1 MDDEEEAK
9 AETEMTVTMKEEII
23 MEDSTEREYP
33 GWRIPLSV
41 ATAVGWLIF
50 LVIWLFFYAGDHHIY
65 QNIGMVLLSLMVMAL
80 ILGVAW
86 IAWAF
91 RGMTEFEEMMMQIGG
106 MKNRITL
113 SMVVPIA
120 CFIFLGLWLFFMAV
134 DFDIYQNIAI
144 VILTIL
150 VMGGIL
156 GVMWTT
162 GGWKRGGRS

>member
-1 MDDEEEAK
+1 MNNEEEVKDA
-9 AETEMTVTMKEEII
+9 TQTTMTIKEEITI
-23 MEDSTEREYP
+23 EDETEREYP
-33 GWRIPLSV
+33 GWRIPLSI
-41 ATAVGWLIF
+41 ATGVGWLIF
-50 LVIWLFFYAGDHHIY
+50 LVIWLFFYAGDYHIY
-65 QNIGMVLLSLMVMAL
+65 QNIGMILFSLMIAAL

-91 RGMTEFEEMMMQIGG
+91 RGMTEFEEMMIKIGG
-106 MKNRITL
+106 MKNRIIL

-150 VMGGIL
+150 VIGGIL
-156 GVMWTT
+156 GVVWTT
-162 GGWKRGGRS
+162 GGWKMGGGS